1 MENEKKFILPQ
12 KTDDKIDKKTLV
24 LDLDETLIHSQHF
37 PFSSSKSDIVLKLNL
52 ENNEPHDFHVL
63 IRPGAKEFIRKMN
76 KLYELVIF
84 TASVSKYAIPLINLI
99 DEKGLCIHRLCRE
112 HCSFVNTF
120 FTKDLSKLGR
130 DLKDIIIV
138 DNSPLAFSL
147 NKENGIP
154 IVSFFEDKADR
165 ELYNLIPILEFLSS
179 VPDVREFIPKLV
191 INNEISYFAS
201 IDIMR
206 KYKNENKKMVKY
218 KTAITNLNHNENL
231 IHQSG
236 KINDN
241 IKKENMDIMNI
252 VVNNIIKEEMG
263 EIKYEDKFNQN
274 EQKKEE
280 ENKINL
286 DINLSDLINDINKNE
301 IIYNSEIKKESSTSN
316 QENNINNNNNED
328 FPKHK
333 TPKENEKNFIQ
344 TNIIMENKGDN
355 NGQNFKISDE
365 GKVHKENQIYQ
376 KDNNESEAKEKEIKE
391 ILIKEKNNKEIE
403 MIENINKGD
412 NIKGTNNVEDL
423 IIKNDINDDINKD
436 NYINIIRD
444 NKNYNYIEE
453 NDDIILN
460 SNKNNINNKIEDE
473 YYQNNNDINDKIN
486 NENIIDKIII
496 DNKANSFDN
505 IDNSERIKE
514 IPDVNNII
522 NEKNEKKNDVNNK
535 KEIEG
540 NNNKDI
546 KENEDIIKDNLEL
559 IIKEKQRIEYS
570 EPKIDRIEKSN
581 SILESKSLENK
592 KNIKKD
598 KNNFNLINHDKL
610 PHQINKETEKEK
622 KNNINKRTCKSAGG
636 KKLKKIIKKS
646 NVNLI
651 NNDFDLIN
659 DQRKNISQKAL
670 QNYEYAKS
678 MLASKVKNNEE
689 KINVLE
695 NLENTKNDKEKKI
708 PKCKTKKKNFKKNNM
723 KKNEDKSKND
733 NLDNNNELKEK
744 NKEEKLKLK
753 NIKSNSIFK
762 NKRDINRQKN
772 NLVNE
777 DANSQLLKSRKKTLG
792 QISPTKDKND
802 KTVLLIEEKETHLNE
817 LTNNSNHPIDNFNNN
832 SNRKSSTFRKNNTNV
847 QIYRK
852 NSKKEINSK
861 QSPNIINQKNLNFNR
876 NEFKMKSNEI
886 NKNMNRVPWGWGGN
900 TTKNIET
907 AKKIKYN
914 IEIKSFRHEPEQNN
928 NTNNMSKSQKKI
940 NDYKN
945 YDKKSR
951 NIEENEI
958 KRKRGI
964 SSYSTLSGSNKDKKK
979 EEEKI

>member
-37 PFSSSKSDIVLKLNL
+37 PFSSSKSDIVLKLDL

-63 IRPGAKEFIRKMN
+63 IRPGAKEFIKKMN

-218 KTAITNLNHNENL
+218 KTANTNLKLNENL

-236 KINDN
+236 KISDN
-241 IKKENMDIMNI
+241 IKKENMDTMNI
-252 VVNNIIKEEMG
+252 EVNNIIKEEMG
-263 EIKYEDKFNQN
+263 EIKHEDKFNQN
-274 EQKKEE
+274 EQKKEA

-286 DINLSDLINDINKNE
+286 DINLSDLINDIDKNE
-301 IIYNSEIKKESSTSN
+301 IISNSEIKKESSTSN
-316 QENNINNNNNED
+316 QENNINNNNED
-328 FPKHK
+328 FPKLK
-333 TPKENEKNFIQ
+333 ISKENERNFVQ
-344 TNIIMENKGDN
+344 NNIIMENKCDN
-355 NGQNFKISDE
+355 KGQNFKIRDE
-365 GKVHKENQIYQ
+365 GKVHNENEINQ
-376 KDNNESEAKEKEIKE
+376 KDNNESGAKENKIKE
-391 ILIKEKNNKEIE
+391 IMIKEKNNKEIE
-403 MIENINKGD
+403 MIENNNKGD
-412 NIKGTNNVEDL
+412 NIKGTNNVKNL
-423 IIKNDINDDINKD
+423 NIKNDINEDINKD

-453 NDDIILN
+453 KDDDIILN

-496 DNKANSFDN
+496 DNKANIFYN
-505 IDNSERIKE
+505 IDNNERINE
-514 IPDVNNII
+514 ISDVNNII
-522 NEKNEKKNDVNNK
+522 NENNEKKNA
-535 KEIEG
+535 
-540 NNNKDI
+540 DI
-546 KENEDIIKDNLEL
+546 KGNEDGIKDNLEL
-559 IIKEKQRIEYS
+559 IIKDNQRIEYS
-570 EPKIDRIEKSN
+570 DSKIDRIEKSN
-581 SILESKSLENK
+581 SIVESKSVEND
-592 KNIKKD
+592 KNTKKD

-610 PHQINKETEKEK
+610 PHQINKENEKEK
-622 KNNINKRTCKSAGG
+622 KDNINKRTCKSAGG

-646 NVNLI
+646 NVNKI
-651 NNDFDLIN
+651 NNDFDLTN
-659 DQRKNISQKAL
+659 GQQKNISQKAL

-678 MLASKVKNNEE
+678 VVPSKIKNNEE

-695 NLENTKNDKEKKI
+695 NIENKKNDKEKKI
-708 PKCKTKKKNFKKNNM
+708 PKCITKKNKMKTNEVKN
-723 KKNEDKSKND
+723 KNE
-733 NLDNNNELKEK
+733 NLENNNEIKEK

-753 NIKSNSIFK
+753 NIKSNIIFK
-762 NKRDINRQKN
+762 NKKDINKQKN
-772 NLVNE
+772 NLIYE
-777 DANSQLLKSRKKTLG
+777 DANSQLLKNRKKTPG
-792 QISPTKDKND
+792 KISPTKDKID
-802 KTVLLIEEKETHLNE
+802 KTVLLIEEKEAHLN
-817 LTNNSNHPIDNFNNN
+817 
-832 SNRKSSTFRKNNTNV
+832 
-847 QIYRK
+847 
-852 NSKKEINSK
+852 
-861 QSPNIINQKNLNFNR
+861 
-876 NEFKMKSNEI
+876 
-886 NKNMNRVPWGWGGN
+886 
-900 TTKNIET
+900 
-907 AKKIKYN
+907 
-914 IEIKSFRHEPEQNN
+914 
-928 NTNNMSKSQKKI
+928 
-940 NDYKN
+940 
-945 YDKKSR
+945 
-951 NIEENEI
+951 
-958 KRKRGI
+958 
-964 SSYSTLSGSNKDKKK
+964 
-979 EEEKI
+979 